1 MMAGKFLTVKCRK
14 CKNEQT
20 IFEKPSTKVKCRKCD
35 QVIALPTGGKADV
48 RTTITGVIKEKEGK
62 IIQEKVK
69 SDMLQEVQDAAQ
81 EIQEKAQAKKAQE
94 KTSPR
99 EHKAEEKA
107 EKAKKAE

>member
-1 MMAGKFLTVKCRK
+1 MAGKFLTVKCRK

-62 IIQEKVK
+62 IVQEKVK
-69 SDMLQEVQDAAQ
+69 SDMLQEVQEAAE

-94 KTSPR
+94 KIS
-99 EHKAEEKA
+99 EKAHKTEEKA
-107 EKAKKAE
+107 QAKKAE